1 MSTVSN
7 GVPGAAMKCLACGA
21 EMRLMDV
28 QTDTTTVCGIERHT
42 FRCSTCP
49 QTAQR
54 LMFNRPRMPII
65 HLPVV
70 TRPKAPAIDLQMGR
84 PAAGSGWVNAV
95 EKLNSKQADLKQ
107 RTAMTVRTPDRGSAV
122 EKVSIALKQQAVA
135 ARAAAWARTVER
147 LLIGRWR
154 SRSERQ
160 QWMPPVRPASAIT
173 AIRRSYRTGF
183 SSPVSPPRLR
193 LLNAAKRVE
202 RFGSECQSPAM
213 KNGRVG
219 CTAERHQAHR
229 KGIKML

>member
-95 EKLNSKQADLKQ
+95 EKLNSKQAELKQ
-107 RTAMTVRTPDRGSAV
+107 RAAATTEWGSVV
-122 EKVSIALKQQAVA
+122 EKLSIRLKQQAVA
-135 ARAAAWARTVER
+135 AKAEALARTVEE
-147 LLIGRWR
+147 LR
-154 SRSERQ
+154 SRHTGL
-160 QWMPPVRPASAIT
+160 PVRMADSEFDRVWYGHCPDEAAPK
-173 AIRRSYRTGF
+173 
-183 SSPVSPPRLR
+183 PVAEPLKDDGACLR
-193 LLNAAKRVE
+193 VHPQ
-202 RFGSECQSPAM
+202 ECSVLS
-213 KNGRVG
+213 K
-219 CTAERHQAHR
+219 
-229 KGIKML
+229 

>member
-1 MSTVSN
+1 M
-7 GVPGAAMKCLACGA
+7 GCRGAAMKCLACGA

-107 RTAMTVRTPDRGSAV
+107 RTAMTVRTPDWGSAV

-135 ARAAAWARTVER
+135 ARAAAWARTVEK
-147 LLIGRWR
+147 LR
-154 SRSERQ
+154 SRHTGL
-160 QWMPPVRPASAIT
+160 PVRMADSEFDRVWYGHCPDEAAPKPV
-173 AIRRSYRTGF
+173 ALGPELVQDGGE
-183 SSPVSPPRLR
+183 SSPQRSSVL
-193 LLNAAKRVE
+193 
-202 RFGSECQSPAM
+202 SEP
-213 KNGRVG
+213 
-219 CTAERHQAHR
+219 
-229 KGIKML
+229 

>member
-1 MSTVSN
+1 
-7 GVPGAAMKCLACGA
+7 MKCLACGA

-107 RTAMTVRTPDRGSAV
+107 RTAMTVRTPDWGSAV

-135 ARAAAWARTVER
+135 ARAAALARALEKLRSQQMALDER
-147 LLIGRWR
+147 AAPLTTADREFDRIWYGQCAD
-154 SRSERQ
+154 EVA
-160 QWMPPVRPASAIT
+160 PKPVASA
-173 AIRRSYRTGF
+173 
-183 SSPVSPPRLR
+183 PELLR
-193 LLNAAKRVE
+193 D
-202 RFGSECQSPAM
+202 G
-213 KNGRVG
+213 G
-219 CTAERHQAHR
+219 TT
-229 KGIKML
+229 

>member
-1 MSTVSN
+1 
-7 GVPGAAMKCLACGA
+7 MKCLACGA

-107 RTAMTVRTPDRGSAV
+107 RTAMTVRTPDLGSAV
-122 EKVSIALKQQAVA
+122 EKVSIRLKQQAVA
-135 ARAAAWARTVER
+135 ARAEALARTVEK
-147 LLIGRWR
+147 LR
-154 SRSERQ
+154 SLHTGL
-160 QWMPPVRPASAIT
+160 PVRMADSDFD
-173 AIRRSYRTGF
+173 RVWYGHC
-183 SSPVSPPRLR
+183 PVEAGLKPVALGPEPLKDDG
-193 LLNAAKRVE
+193 AA
-202 RFGSECQSPAM
+202 
-213 KNGRVG
+213 
-219 CTAERHQAHR
+219 
-229 KGIKML
+229 

>member
-107 RTAMTVRTPDRGSAV
+107 RTAMTVRTPDWGSAV

-135 ARAAAWARTVER
+135 ARAAAWARTVEK
-147 LLIGRWR
+147 LR
-154 SRSERQ
+154 SRQMAAQGASGNSGCLRYD
-160 QWMPPVRPASAIT
+160 PRVRSPQSASGAHEDG
-173 AIRRSYRTGF
+173 GF

-193 LLNAAKRVE
+193 LLNAARV
-202 RFGSECQSPAM
+202 RQ
-213 KNGRVG
+213 
-219 CTAERHQAHR
+219 
-229 KGIKML
+229 

>member
-1 MSTVSN
+1 
-7 GVPGAAMKCLACGA
+7 
-21 EMRLMDV
+21 MRLMDL

-70 TRPKAPAIDLQMGR
+70 TRPKAPAVDLQMGR

-107 RTAMTVRTPDRGSAV
+107 RTVRTPDWGSAV

-135 ARAAAWARTVER
+135 ARAAAWARTVEKLR
-147 LLIGRWR
+147 SRQMALKERAVPLRTVDRESSAKGRW
-154 SRSERQ
+154 
-160 QWMPPVRPASAIT
+160 
-173 AIRRSYRTGF
+173 
-183 SSPVSPPRLR
+183 
-193 LLNAAKRVE
+193 VE
-202 RFGSECQSPAM
+202 P
-213 KNGRVG
+213 
-219 CTAERHQAHR
+219 H
-229 KGIKML
+229 

>member
-1 MSTVSN
+1 
-7 GVPGAAMKCLACGA
+7 
-21 EMRLMDV
+21 MRLMDV

-107 RTAMTVRTPDRGSAV
+107 RTAMTVRTPGLGLGGREGQHRPQTASSLSEGRSVGEDGREAPQPTDGAQRASGPCEDR
-122 EKVSIALKQQAVA
+122 
-135 ARAAAWARTVER
+135 
-147 LLIGRWR
+147 
-154 SRSERQ
+154 
-160 QWMPPVRPASAIT
+160 
-173 AIRRSYRTGF
+173 
-183 SSPVSPPRLR
+183 
-193 LLNAAKRVE
+193 
-202 RFGSECQSPAM
+202 
-213 KNGRVG
+213 
-219 CTAERHQAHR
+219 
-229 KGIKML
+229 

>member
-1 MSTVSN
+1 M
-7 GVPGAAMKCLACGA
+7 GCRGAAMKCLACGA

-107 RTAMTVRTPDRGSAV
+107 RTAMTVRTPDWGSAV

-135 ARAAAWARTVER
+135 ARAATWALSGSR
-147 LLIGRWR
+147 LPDCLIETSCEGHSKNRRYQAFRHTPLPRQPLLDNFALPWTRRLCGIRVKCCSALSRR
-154 SRSERQ
+154 SR
-160 QWMPPVRPASAIT
+160 
-173 AIRRSYRTGF
+173 
-183 SSPVSPPRLR
+183 
-193 LLNAAKRVE
+193 
-202 RFGSECQSPAM
+202 
-213 KNGRVG
+213 RVG
-219 CTAERHQAHR
+219 IAHTC
-229 KGIKML
+229 

>member
-1 MSTVSN
+1 
-7 GVPGAAMKCLACGA
+7 MKCLACGA

-70 TRPKAPAIDLQMGR
+70 TQPKAIDLQMGR

-107 RTAMTVRTPDRGSAV
+107 RTAMTVRTPDWGSAV
-122 EKVSIALKQQAVA
+122 EKLSIRLKQQAVA
-135 ARAAAWARTVER
+135 ARAEALARTVEK
-147 LLIGRWR
+147 LR
-154 SRSERQ
+154 SRHTGL
-160 QWMPPVRPASAIT
+160 PVRIT
-173 AIRRSYRTGF
+173 DSEFDRVWYGHCPDEAAPK
-183 SSPVSPPRLR
+183 PVALGPEPLKDDG
-193 LLNAAKRVE
+193 A
-202 RFGSECQSPAM
+202 
-213 KNGRVG
+213 
-219 CTAERHQAHR
+219 T
-229 KGIKML
+229 

>member
-1 MSTVSN
+1 
-7 GVPGAAMKCLACGA
+7 MKCLACSA

-49 QTAQR
+49 QTAHR

-70 TRPKAPAIDLQMGR
+70 TLPKAIDLQMGR

-107 RTAMTVRTPDRGSAV
+107 RTAMTVRTDWGSAV

-147 LLIGRWR
+147 LR
-154 SRSERQ
+154 SRRMALKERAAT
-160 QWMPPVRPASAIT
+160 VDASGMTRECDHHNQHQALM
-173 AIRRSYRTGF
+173 RTGA
-183 SSPVSPPRLR
+183 S
-193 LLNAAKRVE
+193 
-202 RFGSECQSPAM
+202 
-213 KNGRVG
+213 
-219 CTAERHQAHR
+219 QAP
-229 KGIKML
+229 

>member
-1 MSTVSN
+1 
-7 GVPGAAMKCLACGA
+7 MKCLACGA

-107 RTAMTVRTPDRGSAV
+107 RTAMTVRTPDWGSAV

-135 ARAAAWARTVER
+135 ARAATWALSGSR
-147 LLIGRWR
+147 LPDCLIETSCEGHSKTAVTKHFGSLLSPA
-154 SRSERQ
+154 SRS
-160 QWMPPVRPASAIT
+160 WIILHCHGP
-173 AIRRSYRTGF
+173 GD
-183 SSPVSPPRLR
+183 
-193 LLNAAKRVE
+193 
-202 RFGSECQSPAM
+202 C
-213 KNGRVG
+213 
-219 CTAERHQAHR
+219 AEFA
-229 KGIKML
+229 

>member
-1 MSTVSN
+1 
-7 GVPGAAMKCLACGA
+7 MKCVACGA

-70 TRPKAPAIDLQMGR
+70 TRPKAIDLQMGR
-84 PAAGSGWVNAV
+84 PATGSGWVNAV

-107 RTAMTVRTPDRGSAV
+107 RTAMTVRTPDWGSAV

-135 ARAAAWARTVER
+135 AKAEALARTVEK
-147 LLIGRWR
+147 LR
-154 SRSERQ
+154 SRHTAL
-160 QWMPPVRPASAIT
+160 PVRMADSEFDRVWYGHCPDEAAPK
-173 AIRRSYRTGF
+173 
-183 SSPVSPPRLR
+183 PVALGPEPLR
-193 LLNAAKRVE
+193 DDGA
-202 RFGSECQSPAM
+202 
-213 KNGRVG
+213 
-219 CTAERHQAHR
+219 T
-229 KGIKML
+229 